1 MKPMRWILA
10 LLAFT
15 ATQRAHAEIA
25 VAPTLEWLADHCIDS
40 GVYQV
45 TEATKLKD
53 LTASYKVAFTLDEA
67 LRGDPAKSVEE
78 RYGRFPFPAP
88 EDPPFVEV
96 GDRFL
101 ICFQHYESGERRV
114 VQLINL
120 FKPSTASARQIAVT
134 SDVKILTDGNK
145 IVDVFRDRLK
155 KRPKGDPA
163 MMGDRSKDSRYE
175 LRPDMAPYEGIYA
188 GSKCYL
194 NIPVDL
200 MPKGQD

>member
-1 MKPMRWILA
+1 MKPVRWILA
-10 LLAFT
+10 LLFVA
-15 ATQRAHAEIA
+15 AAQSARAEIA

-53 LTASYKVAFTLDEA
+53 LTACYKVAFTLDEA
-67 LRGDPAKSVEE
+67 LRGDPAQSVEE
-78 RYGRFPFPAP
+78 RYA
-88 EDPPFVEV
+88 FVEV

-101 ICFQHYESGERRV
+101 ICFQHYENGERRV

-120 FKPSTASARQIAVT
+120 SKPSTAGARQIAVT

-145 IVDVFRDRLK
+145 IVEVFRDRLK
-155 KRPKGDPA
+155 KRPKGDPVK
-163 MMGDRSKDSRYE
+163 MGDRSKESRYE
-175 LRPDMAPYEGIYA
+175 LRPDMEPYDAVYA
-188 GSKCYL
+188 GSRCYL

-200 MPKGQD
+200 MPKGQAD

>member
-10 LLAFT
+10 LLVFA
-15 ATQRAHAEIA
+15 ASQKAHAEIA

-45 TEATKLKD
+45 TKATKLKD
-53 LTASYKVAFTLDEA
+53 LTACYKVAFTLQEA
-67 LRGDPAKSVEE
+67 LRGNPAKTAMD
-78 RYGRFPFPAP
+78 RYDRFPFPAP

-101 ICFQHYESGERRV
+101 ICFQHYENGERRV

-120 FKPSTASARQIAVT
+120 SKPSAAGARQIAVT
-134 SDVKILTDGNK
+134 SEVKLLTDGDK
-145 IVDVFRDRLK
+145 IVEVFRSRLR

-163 MMGDRSKDSRYE
+163 MMGDRSKDSPYE
-175 LRPDMAPYEGIYA
+175 LRPDMEPYDAVYA
-188 GSKCYL
+188 RSKCYL
-194 NIPVDL
+194 NIPIDL